1 MEKVVQFQY
10 NKENAMVMESICG
23 RMFEFHGNKPTL
35 VPRTLLRK
43 EEIKRLEQKGIL
55 RVRSKSEHDINE
67 KKEHKK
73 KTEKE

>member
-55 RVRSKSEHDINE
+55 RVRSKSEHDTNE

-73 KTEKE
+73 KQEKE